1 MGMTPGIITPDNFK
15 GLPVQ
20 AFFTTKSYHGEIG
33 RLHIELHAEAV
44 YLPLQKH
51 TDKIII
57 AEYDLEP
64 KVADA
69 VVTGRRGLVIG
80 IKVADCVPVLLFDK
94 RKHIAGAV
102 HAGWRGTAEGI
113 LKKTIAIFRN
123 DFHSSPADIMIAI
136 GPSIKGC
143 CYVVGPEVVDAVYR
157 ETGKGEY
164 VLKRGESRFVDL
176 GAANR
181 QQALLSGILSENVWL
196 SGDCTH
202 CLPQKYYSYRYAK
215 GVAGRQYGFIVIP

>member
-1 MGMTPGIITPDNFK
+1 MTPGIITPDIFK

-20 AFFTTKSYHGEIG
+20 AFFTTKSFHGEVG
-33 RLHIELHAEAV
+33 RLGNELLVETA

-57 AEYDLEP
+57 VQYDLEP

-69 VVTGRRGLVIG
+69 VVTNRRGLVIG

-113 LKKTIAIFRN
+113 VKKTIAVFRN
-123 DFHSSPADIMIAI
+123 RFHSSPVEIMIAI

-143 CYVVGPEVVDAVYR
+143 CYGVGSEVVDAVTR
-157 ETGKGEY
+157 ETGNGDY
-164 VLKRGESRFVDL
+164 VLVRGEKRFIDL

-181 QQALLSGILSENVWL
+181 QQAISSGILPENIWISE
-196 SGDCTH
+196 DCTH
-202 CLPQKYYSYRYAK
+202 CLPEKYYSYRYAK
-215 GVAGRQYGFIVIP
+215 EAAGRQHGFIVIQ

>member
-1 MGMTPGIITPDNFK
+1 MTPAIITPDNFK

-20 AFFTTKSYHGEIG
+20 AFFTAKSFHDEVG
-33 RLHIELHAEAV
+33 RLSTELHAEAA

-57 AEYDLEP
+57 VEYDLEP

-69 VVTGRRGLVIG
+69 VVTNRRGLVIG
-80 IKVADCVPVLLFDK
+80 ITVADCVPILLFDK

-102 HAGWRGTAEGI
+102 HAGWRGTAQGI
-113 LKKTIAIFRN
+113 VKKTIAVFR
-123 DFHSSPADIMIAI
+123 DCFHASPVDIIIAI

-143 CYVVGPEVVDAVYR
+143 CYAVGPEVVAAVTK
-157 ETGKGEY
+157 ETGKGDY
-164 VLKRGESRFVDL
+164 VLAHGEKQFVDL

-181 QQALLSGILSENVWL
+181 HQAVSSGILPENVWI
-196 SGDCTH
+196 SEDCTH
-202 CLPQKYYSYRYAK
+202 CLPEKYYSYRYAK
-215 GVAGRQYGFIVIP
+215 GAAGRQHGFILIQ